1 MRLSVN
7 NLNEMRAV
15 IWKIRF
21 KFQMTNNF
29 PGIPFLLTI
38 LVISQLTLRCIT
50 IFRVSP
56 TRASQH
62 VHIDIEK
69 TEKNVVGNGTQLF
82 EIPARTIT

>member
-1 MRLSVN
+1 M
-7 NLNEMRAV
+7 
-15 IWKIRF
+15 
-21 KFQMTNNF
+21 
-29 PGIPFLLTI
+29 
-38 LVISQLTLRCIT
+38 SQLTLRRIT

-69 TEKNVVGNGTQLF
+69 NEKNVVGNGTQLF

>member
-1 MRLSVN
+1 
-7 NLNEMRAV
+7 MRAV
-15 IWKIRF
+15 IRKIRF
-21 KFQMTNNF
+21 KFQTTNIF
-29 PGIPFLLTI
+29 PGSILPQSPFLLTI